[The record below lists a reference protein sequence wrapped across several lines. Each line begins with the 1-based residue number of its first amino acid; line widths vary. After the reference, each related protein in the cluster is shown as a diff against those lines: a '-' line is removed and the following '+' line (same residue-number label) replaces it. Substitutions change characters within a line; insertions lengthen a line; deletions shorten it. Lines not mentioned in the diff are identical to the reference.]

1 MIYQNI
7 KDIFM
12 NRNSKNAFLRKKLR
26 RIWSIPIVRIISVLL
41 GIAIVAVS
49 LISVFNKN
57 AEPAEESLLTDISE
71 AESANIPES
80 VPEEVSEEPVIALP
94 TPWRFTGADNL
105 NSVIASDYGIII
117 NATTRQVL
125 GGKNYTQRIYPASMT
140 KIMTLIVAVQSGIDI
155 NTEYLMDYRLINKY
169 YLAGA
174 SMSGIL
180 AGDTVTFK
188 DLLYGAVLLSAA
200 DATAAI
206 AEMVA
211 GSEEEYVKLMNST
224 AAEIGCSDSH
234 FTNTSGL
241 YDTANYSTLGDIA
254 LMLDY
259 AMSIPLAREILST
272 ADYTTPPTDK
282 NPEGYYFFSTMF
294 TRIDHDSIPGMTVLG
309 GKTGYLAE
317 TKHCLASMAVGD
329 NGEKFIVVTAGG
341 AKYDPIDDCIDLY
354 TRYYGESSET
364 RQSETVR

>member
-1 MIYQNI
+1 MSNKSTI
-7 KDIFM
+7 K
-12 NRNSKNAFLRKKLR
+12 KKLR
-26 RIWSIPIVRIISVLL
+26 RLWSVPIVRILSALTAFVLIIFIL
-41 GIAIVAVS
+41 VSAI
-49 LISVFNKN
+49 KGCDTQ
-57 AEPAEESLLTDISE
+57 PAESSAEDISE
-71 AESANIPES
+71 EPSLVIPES
-80 VPEEVSEEPVIALP
+80 TPEEVSEVPVIALP

-105 NSVIASDYGIII
+105 SSVITSDYGIII

-140 KIMTLIVAVQSGIDI
+140 KIMTLIVAVRSGVDV

-169 YLAGA
+169 YLANA
-174 SMSGIL
+174 TISGIA

-188 DLLYGAVLLSAA
+188 DLLYGAILLSAA

-206 AEMVA
+206 AETVA
-211 GSEEEYVKLMNST
+211 GSEEEYVKLMNAT
-224 AAEIGCSDSH
+224 AAEIGCTGTH

-294 TRIDHDSIPGMTVLG
+294 TRIDHDTIPGMTVIG
-309 GKTGYLAE
+309 GKTGYLSE
-317 TKHCLASMAVGD
+317 TKHCLASMAVGED
-329 NGEKFIVVTAGG
+329 GEKFIVVTAGG
-341 AKYDPIDDCIDLY
+341 AKYDPINDCIELY
-354 TRYYGESSET
+354 TRYYGENN
-364 RQSETVR
+364 

>member
-1 MIYQNI
+1 MFNKLTVKKKI
-7 KDIFM
+7 K
-12 NRNSKNAFLRKKLR
+12 
-26 RIWSIPIVRIISVLL
+26 RIWSIPIVRILSALLAFVLIILILVSVLKNGDSDL
-41 GIAIVAVS
+41 TESYVS
-49 LISVFNKN
+49 EISDAQSV
-57 AEPAEESLLTDISE
+57 D
-71 AESANIPES
+71 IPES
-80 VPEEVSEEPVIALP
+80 EPEEVSEEPVIALP

-140 KIMTLIVAVQSGIDI
+140 KIMTLIVAVQSGVDI

-211 GSEEEYVKLMNST
+211 GSEDEYIKLMNST
-224 AAEIGCSDSH
+224 AAEIGCSGTH

-272 ADYTTPPTDK
+272 ADYTTPPTEK

-294 TRIDHDSIPGMTVLG
+294 TRIDHDSISGMTVLG

-329 NGEKFIVVTAGG
+329 NGEKYIVVTAGG
-341 AKYDPIDDCIDLY
+341 AKYDPINDCIELY
-354 TRYYGESSET
+354 TRYYGESNEN
-364 RQSETVR
+364 

>member
-1 MIYQNI
+1 MSNKSTVKKKI
-7 KDIFM
+7 K
-12 NRNSKNAFLRKKLR
+12 
-26 RIWSIPIVRIISVLL
+26 RIWSVPIVRILSVLL
-41 GIAIVAVS
+41 ILVLIILILVS
-49 LISVFNKN
+49 VLKN
-57 AEPAEESLLTDISE
+57 GDSDSTESF
-71 AESANIPES
+71 IPENS
-80 VPEEVSEEPVIALP
+80 DAQSADIPEGKPEDVSEEPVIALP
-94 TPWRFTGADNL
+94 TPWRFTGADDL

-140 KIMTLIVAVQSGIDI
+140 KIMTLIVAVQSDVDV

-174 SMSGIL
+174 SMSGIA
-180 AGDTVTFK
+180 AGDTVTFI

-211 GSEEEYVKLMNST
+211 GSEEEYVKLMNET
-224 AAEIGCSDSH
+224 ASIIGCTGTH

-259 AMSIPLAREILST
+259 AMSIPLARAILST
-272 ADYTTPPTDK
+272 ADYTTPPTEK

-294 TRIDHDSIPGMTVLG
+294 TRIDHDSISGMTILG
-309 GKTGYLAE
+309 GKTGYLSE

-341 AKYDPIDDCIDLY
+341 AKYDPIDDCIELY
-354 TRYYGESSET
+354 TRYYGESNEN
-364 RQSETVR
+364 